1 MLALEGGCYC
11 RAVTFTALSHTPYPY
26 MRCYCSFCRTTSG
39 SGGYGINIMAEA
51 ETLAVAGS
59 EFLGRHHG
67 MYHDERANAGVRC
80 GRRTRAGRSGCIPT
94 HRLYIHPCRRHR
106 RPSTSCWISRR
117 PGSRCRPGAVS
128 VISDVTRMRA
138 SSSGI
143 GATVCILNS
152 HTQAGQMCPSSA
164 RVSISACL
172 GIMRWC
178 ILSAATYV
186 RDQLWDASW

>member
-67 MYHDERANAGVRC
+67 MYHDERTDELKQSPGLRYFCREC
-80 GRRTRAGRSGCIPT
+80 GSPLWAQDPRWTQWVYPYASAVHTPLPSPPETVHIMLDFKAPWVEVPTGSRQRHFRRYPDESIVEW
-94 HRLYIHPCRRHR
+94 HRRHGLYIE
-106 RPSTSCWISRR
+106 
-117 PGSRCRPGAVS
+117 
-128 VISDVTRMRA
+128 
-138 SSSGI
+138 
-143 GATVCILNS
+143 
-152 HTQAGQMCPSSA
+152 
-164 RVSISACL
+164 
-172 GIMRWC
+172 
-178 ILSAATYV
+178 
-186 RDQLWDASW
+186 